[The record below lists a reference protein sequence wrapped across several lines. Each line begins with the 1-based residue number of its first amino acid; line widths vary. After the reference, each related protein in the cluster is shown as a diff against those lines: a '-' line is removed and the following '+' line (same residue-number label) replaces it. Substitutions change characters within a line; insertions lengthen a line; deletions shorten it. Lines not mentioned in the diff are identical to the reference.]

1 MKLRLIARLL
11 LSVPKI
17 IYVNL
22 KLLGLQGLKCPI
34 LVSYDT
40 RIAELS
46 YGSVHF
52 EKPSFGCIKIG
63 FDGTAGIPGTGG
75 VLGNKKGCPS

>member
-40 RIAELS
+40 RIARVILWKCT
-46 YGSVHF
+46 F
-52 EKPSFGCIKIG
+52 
-63 FDGTAGIPGTGG
+63 
-75 VLGNKKGCPS
+75 